1 MFENLGIFD
10 IEHYVLAAL
19 AIILVPGPNS
29 IFVLTTAIKKG
40 VKKGYQAALG
50 VFFGDSL
57 IMLAVYIGIAAFI
70 NEHPELMLTPMR
82 YFSAGFLF
90 FLAAQILYGTY
101 GKPFLERR
109 KNAKTPSTEI
119 TADNSSNPSNPANRP
134 ELQFKILK
142 KERNPFLKAVLLS
155 LTNPKALLFFFVFF
169 HKFIDPTFTPTYLPF
184 LILASILML
193 ISVSYLSALIFG
205 GSALMQFVKGHAW
218 LGTVGNTLVALIFL
232 LFSYQILTT
241 HLVV

>member
-70 NEHPELMLTPMR
+70 NEHPDLMLTPMR

-101 GKPFLERR
+101 GKSFLERR
-109 KNAKTPSTEI
+109 NSAKIPSTEI
-119 TADNSSNPSNPANRP
+119 PADNPSNPDNRS
-134 ELQFKILK
+134 ELQFKTLN

-169 HKFIDPTFTPTYLPF
+169 HKFIDPSFTPTYLPF